1 MHKSLEYNTLTHFL
15 GTTKTCHLEIE
26 VKMAPFFPINVKII
40 LNIIHLTFL

>member
-1 MHKSLEYNTLTHFL
+1 MHKSLEDNTLTHFSD
-15 GTTKTCHLEIE
+15 TIKTCHLEIE